1 MQGYEFFAKLHEL
14 AGCANSS
21 SKPNADFVDIGFD
34 TVLQAKFD
42 MEKGTEVLVKY
53 SIRRFR

>member
-1 MQGYEFFAKLHEL
+1 MQGYEYFAKIHEL

-34 TVLQAKFD
+34 TVLQARFD
-42 MEKGTEVLVKY
+42 LKKGTEVLTKY
-53 SIRRFR
+53 SFR